1 MIRNFIEKL
10 EIEYKENISLENYN
24 TYRLKVI
31 CDYMVFPKNYE
42 QLIEILKFLKKNNIK
57 YMILGNGSNIILECE
72 RFKGVIIKLKYFNK
86 LEIKDSTIIAEA
98 GCSLLNLSLEAIN
111 NSLSGLEFANA
122 IPGDVGA
129 SVVMNAGAYNEDMSM
144 VVKEVLVIDD
154 KLQLK
159 KMTNEELDFSY
170 RDSFLKENSDYVVVS
185 ATFQLKPGNKEEML
199 DIIKRRIKIRKE
211 MQPLEYPS
219 AGSVFRNPDGTFAG
233 KLIEEAN
240 LKKMS
245 VGGAEISEK
254 HANFIINKGNAT
266 GKDILK
272 LIDRVKKEVKNKYN
286 IELTLEQI
294 VIK

>member
-1 MIRNFIEKL
+1 MIRSFIEKL